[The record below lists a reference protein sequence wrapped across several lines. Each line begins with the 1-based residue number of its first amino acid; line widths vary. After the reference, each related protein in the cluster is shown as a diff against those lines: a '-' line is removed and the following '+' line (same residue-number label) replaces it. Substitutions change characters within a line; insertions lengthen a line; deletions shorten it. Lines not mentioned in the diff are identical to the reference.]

1 MLYLCAVVLKRII
14 MIAEF
19 KIKNF
24 YSLRDEQTLSFI
36 PTNDDT
42 SRDIYTEEVADG
54 VSLLKIGCI
63 YGSNASGKTNI
74 LKALDFFTQFMIN
87 DDLNRGDEI
96 GVVPFLL
103 DDVSQK
109 ERTQF
114 EMTFY
119 LNREKY
125 KLNLVLDNNVIYE
138 ETLQVYS
145 SVQPTM
151 LYKRTYNAEKDATD
165 IVFGGKVGL
174 IKKSR
179 EAIEGNTFNKRTVIA
194 AFGKSNVEKS
204 RLNLVYEFFSQKI
217 APIMHPQSS
226 LMGFTKRRITRD
238 RDGKLKK
245 FILHFLKASDFNI
258 SDIAIHEE
266 EVSITPEMELM
277 IKNTSGMPE
286 KTKEEILKKGT
297 LRSDEM
303 FFVHHT
309 SNGDKEL
316 GEELESRGTKRY
328 MGLATILYDLLV
340 HGVILPIDEIETSI
354 HYELLSYFI
363 KVFLV
368 NSKRG
373 GQLIVSTHDI
383 NLLDEDYI
391 RRDVIWFTDKNDGG
405 ETQLIRL
412 STLGLHKSLSV
423 YNAYRQEK
431 LVNLPFLDS
440 IYMDMDE
447 YYEHETDK

>member
-1 MLYLCAVVLKRII
+1 

-19 KIKNF
+19 KIRNF

-74 LKALDFFTQFMIN
+74 LKALDFFSQFMVN
-87 DDLNRGDEI
+87 DSLNKGDEI

-103 DDVSQK
+103 DDVSYK

-125 KLNLVLDNNVIYE
+125 KLNLVLDNKVIYQ

-145 SVQPTM
+145 SVQPTL
-151 LYKRTYNAEKDATD
+151 LYVRTYNAEKDVTD

-174 IKKSR
+174 VKKSR
-179 EAIEGNTFNKRTVIA
+179 EAISANTINNRTVIA
-194 AFGKSNVEKS
+194 AFGVSNVEKT
-204 RLNLVYEFFSQKI
+204 RLNLVYDFFSSRI
-217 APIMHPQSS
+217 APIMYPQNN
-226 LMGFTKRRITRD
+226 LMSFTKRRLNRNK
-238 RDGKLKK
+238 DGRLKR
-245 FILHFLKASDFNI
+245 FVLHFLKASDFNI
-258 SDIAIHEE
+258 ADISIHDEE
-266 EVSITPEMELM
+266 IVITPEMELI
-277 IKNTSGMPE
+277 IKNTPMPDIA
-286 KTKEEILKKGT
+286 KEEVLKRGT
-297 LRSDEM
+297 FHSDEM

-316 GEELESRGTKRY
+316 DEKLESRGTKRY

-391 RRDVIWFTDKNDGG
+391 RRDVIWFTDKNDCG

-447 YYEHETDK
+447 YYEHETGE

>member
-1 MLYLCAVVLKRII
+1 

-19 KIKNF
+19 KIRNF

-74 LKALDFFTQFMIN
+74 LKALDFFSKFMV
-87 DDLNRGDEI
+87 DDSLNKSDEI

-103 DDVSQK
+103 DDVSGK

-125 KLNLVLDNNVIYE
+125 KLNLVLDNKVIYE

-145 SVQPTM
+145 SVQPTL
-151 LYKRTYNAEKDATD
+151 LYKRTYNAETDATD
-165 IVFGGKVGL
+165 IVFGGKLGL
-174 IKKSR
+174 VKKSR
-179 EAIEGNTFNKRTVIA
+179 EAIEGRTFNKRTVIA
-194 AFGKSNVEKS
+194 AFGKVNVEKS
-204 RLNLVYEFFSQKI
+204 RLNLVYDFFSHRI
-217 APIMHPQSS
+217 APIVYPQSS
-226 LMGFTKRRITRD
+226 LMGFAKSRIKRD
-238 RDGKLKK
+238 RDGRLKK

-258 SDIAIHEE
+258 SDFAIHEE
-266 EVSITPEMELM
+266 EESITPEMELV

-286 KTKEEILKKGT
+286 KAKEEILRKGT
-297 LRSDEM
+297 LHSDEM

-316 GEELESRGTKRY
+316 DEELESRGTKRY
-328 MGLATILYDLLV
+328 MGLATILYELLV
-340 HGVILPIDEIETSI
+340 HGVILPIDEIESSI

-373 GQLIVSTHDI
+373 GQLVVSTHDI

-391 RRDVIWFTDKNDGG
+391 RRDVIWFTDKNDCG

-412 STLGLHKSLSV
+412 STLGLHKTLSV

-431 LVNLPFLDS
+431 LVNLPFLES

-447 YYEHETDK
+447 YYEHETGE

>member
-1 MLYLCAVVLKRII
+1 M
-14 MIAEF
+14 
-19 KIKNF
+19 
-24 YSLRDEQTLSFI
+24 RDEQTLSFI
-36 PTNDDT
+36 PTSDDT

-54 VSLLKIGCI
+54 VSLLKIGFI

-74 LKALDFFTQFMIN
+74 LKALDFFSQFMVN
-87 DDLNRGDEI
+87 DGLNKGDEI

-103 DDVSQK
+103 DDVSDK

-114 EMTFY
+114 EMSFY

-125 KLNLVLDNNVIYE
+125 KLNLVLDNKVIYE

-145 SVQPTM
+145 SVQPTL
-151 LYKRTYNAEKDATD
+151 LYKRMYNAEKDATD

-174 IKKSR
+174 VKKSR

-204 RLNLVYEFFSQKI
+204 RLNLVYDFFSQKI
-217 APIMHPQSS
+217 APIMYPQSS

-238 RDGKLKK
+238 RDGRLKK

-266 EVSITPEMELM
+266 EVSITPEMELV

-286 KTKEEILKKGT
+286 KAKEEILNKGT
-297 LRSDEM
+297 LHSDEM

-316 GEELESRGTKRY
+316 DEELESRGTKRY

-340 HGVILPIDEIETSI
+340 HGVILPIDEVETSI
-354 HYELLSYFI
+354 YYELLSYFI

-391 RRDVIWFTDKNDGG
+391 RRDVIWFTDKNDCG

-412 STLGLHKSLSV
+412 STLGLHKTLSV

-447 YYEHETDK
+447 YYEHETGE

>member
-1 MLYLCAVVLKRII
+1 

-19 KIKNF
+19 KIRNF
-24 YSLRDEQTLSFI
+24 YSLRGEQTLSFI

-74 LKALDFFTQFMIN
+74 LKALDFFSQFMVN
-87 DDLNRGDEI
+87 DGLNKGDEI

-103 DDVSQK
+103 DDVSDK

-114 EMTFY
+114 EMSFY

-125 KLNLVLDNNVIYE
+125 KLNLVLDNKVIYE

-145 SVQPTM
+145 SVQPTL
-151 LYKRTYNAEKDATD
+151 LYKRTYNPEKDATD

-174 IKKSR
+174 VKKSR

-204 RLNLVYEFFSQKI
+204 RLNLVYDFFSQKI
-217 APIMHPQSS
+217 APIMYPQSS
-226 LMGFTKRRITRD
+226 LMSFTKRRITRD
-238 RDGKLKK
+238 RDGRLKR

-266 EVSITPEMELM
+266 EVSITPEMELV
-277 IKNTSGMPE
+277 IKNTSAMPE
-286 KTKEEILKKGT
+286 KAKEEILKKGT

-316 GEELESRGTKRY
+316 DEELESRGTKRY

-340 HGVILPIDEIETSI
+340 HGVILPIDEIESSI

-391 RRDVIWFTDKNDGG
+391 RRDVIWFTDKNDCG

-412 STLGLHKSLSV
+412 STLGLHKTLSV

-447 YYEHETDK
+447 YYEHETGE

>member
-1 MLYLCAVVLKRII
+1 

-19 KIKNF
+19 KIRNF

-36 PTNDDT
+36 PTTDDT
-42 SRDIYTEEVADG
+42 LRDIYTEEVANG

-87 DDLNRGDEI
+87 DDLNKGDEI

-103 DDVSQK
+103 DDVSRQ
-109 ERTQF
+109 ECTQF

-125 KLNLVLDNNVIYE
+125 KLNLVLDNKVVYE

-145 SVQPTM
+145 SVQPTL
-151 LYKRTYNAEKDATD
+151 LYKRTYNAEKDATE

-179 EAIEGNTFNKRTVIA
+179 EAIEGNTINNRTVIA

-204 RLNLVYEFFSQKI
+204 RLNLVYDFFSQRL
-217 APIMHPQSS
+217 APVMYPQSN
-226 LMGFTKRRITRD
+226 LMGFTKHRIARD
-238 RDGKLKK
+238 RDGRLKK

-258 SDIAIHEE
+258 SDFAIHDEE
-266 EVSITPEMELM
+266 LDITPEMELM
-277 IKNTSGMPE
+277 IKNTPGMSA

-297 LRSDEM
+297 LHSDEM

-316 GEELESRGTKRY
+316 DEELESRGTKRY
-328 MGLATILYDLLV
+328 MGLATILYELLV
-340 HGVILPIDEIETSI
+340 DGIILPIDEIETSI
-354 HYELLSYFI
+354 HYELLFYFI

-373 GQLIVSTHDI
+373 GQLIASTHDI

-412 STLGLHKSLSV
+412 STLGLHKTLSV

-440 IYMDMDE
+440 IYIDMDE
-447 YYEHETDK
+447 YYEHETGE

>member
-1 MLYLCAVVLKRII
+1 

-24 YSLRDEQTLSFI
+24 LSLRDEQTLSFI

-42 SRDIYTEEVADG
+42 ARDIYTEEVADG
-54 VSLLKIGCI
+54 VSLLKVGFI

-74 LKALDFFTQFMIN
+74 LKALDFFPRFMVN
-87 DDLNRGDEI
+87 DSLNKGDET
-96 GVVPFLL
+96 GAVPFLL
-103 DDVSQK
+103 DDVSDK

-119 LNREKY
+119 LYREKY
-125 KLNLVLDNNVIYE
+125 KLNLVLDNKVIYE

-145 SVQPTM
+145 SVQPTL

-165 IVFGGKVGL
+165 IVFGGKLGL
-174 IKKSR
+174 VKKSR

-194 AFGKSNVEKS
+194 AFGMSNVEKS
-204 RLNLVYEFFSQKI
+204 RLNLVYDFFSQRM
-217 APIMHPQSS
+217 APIMYPQSS
-226 LMGFTKRRITRD
+226 LMNFTKRRISRD
-238 RDGKLKK
+238 KDGRLKK

-258 SDIAIHEE
+258 SDISIHEE
-266 EVSITPEMELM
+266 EMNITPEVELM
-277 IKNTSGMPE
+277 IKNTPGMPE
-286 KTKEEILKKGT
+286 RAKEEILKKGT
-297 LRSDEM
+297 LHSDEM
-303 FFVHHT
+303 YFVHHT

-316 GEELESRGTKRY
+316 DEELESRGTKRY
-328 MGLATILYDLLV
+328 MGLATILYDLLI

-383 NLLDEDYI
+383 NLLDEDYV

-412 STLGLHKSLSV
+412 SSLGLHKTLSV

-447 YYEHETDK
+447 YYEAGE

>member
-1 MLYLCAVVLKRII
+1 

-19 KIKNF
+19 KIRNF

-54 VSLLKIGCI
+54 VSLLKIGFI

-74 LKALDFFTQFMIN
+74 LKALDFFSQFMVN
-87 DDLNRGDEI
+87 DGLNKGDEI

-103 DDVSQK
+103 DDVSGK

-114 EMTFY
+114 EMSFY

-125 KLNLVLDNNVIYE
+125 KLNLVLDNKVIYE

-145 SVQPTM
+145 SAQPTL
-151 LYKRTYNAEKDATD
+151 LYKRTYNSEKDATD

-174 IKKSR
+174 VKKSR

-204 RLNLVYEFFSQKI
+204 RLNLVYDFFSQKI
-217 APIMHPQSS
+217 APIMYPQSS

-238 RDGKLKK
+238 RDGRLKK

-266 EVSITPEMELM
+266 EVSIAPEMELV

-286 KTKEEILKKGT
+286 KAKEEFLNKGT
-297 LRSDEM
+297 LHSDEM

-316 GEELESRGTKRY
+316 DEELESRGTKRY

-340 HGVILPIDEIETSI
+340 HGVILPIDEVETSI

-391 RRDVIWFTDKNDGG
+391 RRDVIWFTDKNDCG

-412 STLGLHKSLSV
+412 STLGLHKTLSV

-447 YYEHETDK
+447 YYEHETGE

>member
-1 MLYLCAVVLKRII
+1 M
-14 MIAEF
+14 
-19 KIKNF
+19 
-24 YSLRDEQTLSFI
+24 RDEQTLSFI
-36 PTNDDT
+36 PTSDDT

-54 VSLLKIGCI
+54 VSLLKIGFI

-74 LKALDFFTQFMIN
+74 LKALDFFSQFMVN
-87 DDLNRGDEI
+87 DGLNKGDEI

-103 DDVSQK
+103 DDVSGK

-114 EMTFY
+114 EMSFY

-125 KLNLVLDNNVIYE
+125 KLNLVLDNKVIYE

-145 SVQPTM
+145 SVQPTL

-174 IKKSR
+174 VKKSR

-204 RLNLVYEFFSQKI
+204 RLNLVYDFFSQKI
-217 APIMHPQSS
+217 APIMYPQSS

-238 RDGKLKK
+238 RDGRLKK
-245 FILHFLKASDFNI
+245 FILYFLKASDFNI

-266 EVSITPEMELM
+266 EVSIIPEMELV

-286 KTKEEILKKGT
+286 KAKEEILNKGT
-297 LRSDEM
+297 LHSDEM

-316 GEELESRGTKRY
+316 DEELESRGTKRY

-340 HGVILPIDEIETSI
+340 HGVILPIDEVETSI

-368 NSKRG
+368 NSKRS
-373 GQLIVSTHDI
+373 GQLIISTHDI

-391 RRDVIWFTDKNDGG
+391 RRDVIWFTDKNDCG

-412 STLGLHKSLSV
+412 STLGLHKTLSV

-447 YYEHETDK
+447 YYEHETGE

>member
-1 MLYLCAVVLKRII
+1 

-19 KIKNF
+19 KIRNF

-87 DDLNRGDEI
+87 DDLNKGDEI
-96 GVVPFLL
+96 GIVPFLL

-119 LNREKY
+119 LNHEKY

-138 ETLQVYS
+138 ETLLVYS

-151 LYKRTYNAEKDATD
+151 LYKRTYNAEKDASD

-204 RLNLVYEFFSQKI
+204 RLNLVYDFFSQRI
-217 APIMHPQSS
+217 APIMYPQSS
-226 LMGFTKRRITRD
+226 LMGFTKRRITKD

-266 EVSITPEMELM
+266 EVNITPEMELM

-286 KTKEEILKKGT
+286 KAKEEILKKGT

-309 SNGDKEL
+309 NNGDKEL

-363 KVFLV
+363 KVFPV

-412 STLGLHKSLSV
+412 STLGLHKTLSV

-431 LVNLPFLDS
+431 LVDLPFLDS

-447 YYEHETDK
+447 YYEHEAEK

>member
-1 MLYLCAVVLKRII
+1 M
-14 MIAEF
+14 
-19 KIKNF
+19 
-24 YSLRDEQTLSFI
+24 RDEQTLSFI

-54 VSLLKIGCI
+54 VLLLKIGCI

-87 DDLNRGDEI
+87 DDLNKGDEI

-103 DDVSQK
+103 DDVSRQ

-125 KLNLVLDNNVIYE
+125 KLNLVLDNKVIYE

-145 SVQPTM
+145 SVQPTL

-174 IKKSR
+174 VKKSR
-179 EAIEGNTFNKRTVIA
+179 EAIDGNTFNKRTVIA

-204 RLNLVYEFFSQKI
+204 RLNLVYDFFSQRI
-217 APIMHPQSS
+217 APIMYPQSS
-226 LMGFTKRRITRD
+226 LMGFTKRRITKD

-277 IKNTSGMPE
+277 IKNTSSMPA
-286 KTKEEILKKGT
+286 KAKEEILKKGT

-316 GEELESRGTKRY
+316 GEDLESRGTKRY

-340 HGVILPIDEIETSI
+340 HGVILPIDEIETSRC
-354 HYELLSYFI
+354 YSSY
-363 KVFLV
+363 
-368 NSKRG
+368 
-373 GQLIVSTHDI
+373 
-383 NLLDEDYI
+383 
-391 RRDVIWFTDKNDGG
+391 RRD
-405 ETQLIRL
+405 R
-412 STLGLHKSLSV
+412 
-423 YNAYRQEK
+423 
-431 LVNLPFLDS
+431 
-440 IYMDMDE
+440 DE
-447 YYEHETDK
+447 YSL

>member
-1 MLYLCAVVLKRII
+1 M
-14 MIAEF
+14 
-19 KIKNF
+19 
-24 YSLRDEQTLSFI
+24 RDEQTLSFI
-36 PTNDDT
+36 PTNDDS
-42 SRDIYTEEVADG
+42 SRDIYTEEVAEG
-54 VSLLKIGCI
+54 VSLLKIACI

-74 LKALDFFTQFMIN
+74 LKALDFFSRFMV
-87 DDLNRGDEI
+87 DDSLNKGDEI

-103 DDVSQK
+103 DNVSK
-109 ERTQF
+109 NERTQF

-125 KLNLVLDNNVIYE
+125 KLNLVLDNKVIYE

-145 SVQPTM
+145 SVQPTL
-151 LYKRTYNAEKDATD
+151 LYKRTYNAEKNATD

-174 IKKSR
+174 VKKSR
-179 EAIEGNTFNKRTVIA
+179 EAIDGNTINNRTVIA

-204 RLNLVYEFFSQKI
+204 KLNLVYEFFSQRI
-217 APIMHPQSS
+217 APIMYPNNS
-226 LMGFTKRRITRD
+226 LMGFTKRRITKD
-238 RDGKLKK
+238 KDGRLKK

-258 SDIAIHEE
+258 SDFAIHEE

-277 IKNTSGMPE
+277 IKNTPGMSE
-286 KTKEEILKKGT
+286 KAKEEILNKGT
-297 LRSDEM
+297 LQSDEM
-303 FFVHHT
+303 FFAHHT

-316 GEELESRGTKRY
+316 DEELESRGTKRY

-340 HGVILPIDEIETSI
+340 RGAVLPVDEIETSI

-391 RRDVIWFTDKNDGG
+391 RRDVIWFTDKNDCG

-412 STLGLHKSLSV
+412 STLGLHKTLSV
-423 YNAYRQEK
+423 YNAYKQEK

-440 IYMDMDE
+440 IYIDMDE
-447 YYEHETDK
+447 YYEHETRE

>member
-1 MLYLCAVVLKRII
+1 

-19 KIKNF
+19 KIRNF
-24 YSLRDEQTLSFI
+24 YSLRNEQALSFI
-36 PTNDDT
+36 PSNDDT

-54 VSLLKIGCI
+54 VSLLKIACI

-74 LKALDFFTQFMIN
+74 LKALDFFSQFMVN
-87 DDLNRGDEI
+87 DSLHKGDEI

-103 DDVSQK
+103 DDVSNK
-109 ERTQF
+109 ERSRF

-125 KLNLVLDNNVIYE
+125 KLIIVLDNKVIYE
-138 ETLQVYS
+138 EVLQVYS
-145 SVQPTM
+145 SVQPTL
-151 LYKRTYNAEKDATD
+151 LYKRTYNPAKDATD

-174 IKKSR
+174 LKKSR
-179 EAIEGNTFNKRTVIA
+179 EAIEGNTINNRTVIA

-204 RLNLVYEFFSQKI
+204 RLNLVYEFFSQGI
-217 APIMHPQSS
+217 APIIYPQSS
-226 LMGFTKRRITRD
+226 LMSFTKRRIKRD
-238 RDGKLKK
+238 RDGRLKK

-266 EVSITPEMELM
+266 EVGFTPEMELI
-277 IKNTSGMPE
+277 IKNTPGMPE
-286 KTKEEILKKGT
+286 KAKEEILKKGT
-297 LRSDEM
+297 LHSDEM

-316 GEELESRGTKRY
+316 SEELESRGTKRY

-340 HGVILPIDEIETSI
+340 HGAILPIDEIETSI

-363 KVFLV
+363 KVFLA

-373 GQLIVSTHDI
+373 GQLIVTTHDI

-391 RRDVIWFTDKNDGG
+391 RRDVIWFTDKNDDG
-405 ETQLIRL
+405 ESQLIRL
-412 STLGLHKSLSV
+412 STLGLHKTQSI

-431 LVNLPFLDS
+431 LVDLPFLDS

-447 YYEHETDK
+447 YYEHETWE

>member
-1 MLYLCAVVLKRII
+1 M
-14 MIAEF
+14 
-19 KIKNF
+19 
-24 YSLRDEQTLSFI
+24 RDEQTLSFI

-54 VSLLKIGCI
+54 VSLLKIGFI

-74 LKALDFFTQFMIN
+74 LKALDFFSQFMVN
-87 DDLNRGDEI
+87 DGLNKGDEI

-103 DDVSQK
+103 DDVSDK

-114 EMTFY
+114 EMSFY

-125 KLNLVLDNNVIYE
+125 KLNLVLDNKVIYE

-145 SVQPTM
+145 SVQPTL
-151 LYKRTYNAEKDATD
+151 LYKRTYNPEKDATD

-174 IKKSR
+174 VKKSR

-194 AFGKSNVEKS
+194 AFGMSNVEKS
-204 RLNLVYEFFSQKI
+204 RLNLVYDFFSQKI
-217 APIMHPQSS
+217 APIMYPQSS

-238 RDGKLKK
+238 RDGRLKR

-266 EVSITPEMELM
+266 EVSITPEMELV
-277 IKNTSGMPE
+277 IKNTSAMPE
-286 KTKEEILKKGT
+286 KAKEEILKKGT
-297 LRSDEM
+297 LHSDEM

-316 GEELESRGTKRY
+316 DEELESRGTKRY

-340 HGVILPIDEIETSI
+340 HGVILPIDEIESSI

-368 NSKRG
+368 NSKRS
-373 GQLIVSTHDI
+373 GQLIISTHDI

-391 RRDVIWFTDKNDGG
+391 RRDVIWFTEKNDCG

-412 STLGLHKSLSV
+412 SSLGLHKTLSV

-447 YYEHETDK
+447 YYEHEKGE

>member
-1 MLYLCAVVLKRII
+1 M
-14 MIAEF
+14 
-19 KIKNF
+19 
-24 YSLRDEQTLSFI
+24 RDEQTLSFI

-54 VSLLKIGCI
+54 VSLLKIGFI

-74 LKALDFFTQFMIN
+74 LKALDFFSQFMVN
-87 DDLNRGDEI
+87 DGLNKGDEI
-96 GVVPFLL
+96 GLVPFLL
-103 DDVSQK
+103 DDVSDK

-114 EMTFY
+114 EMSFY

-125 KLNLVLDNNVIYE
+125 KLNLVLDNKVIYE

-145 SVQPTM
+145 SVQPTL
-151 LYKRTYNAEKDATD
+151 LYKRTYNPEKDATD

-174 IKKSR
+174 VKKSR

-204 RLNLVYEFFSQKI
+204 RLNLVYDFFSQKI
-217 APIMHPQSS
+217 APIMYPQSS

-238 RDGKLKK
+238 RDGRLKR

-266 EVSITPEMELM
+266 EVSITPEMELV
-277 IKNTSGMPE
+277 IKNTSAMPE
-286 KTKEEILKKGT
+286 KAKEEILKKGT
-297 LRSDEM
+297 LHSDEM

-316 GEELESRGTKRY
+316 DEELESRGTKRY

-340 HGVILPIDEIETSI
+340 HGVILPIDEIESSI

-368 NSKRG
+368 NSKRS
-373 GQLIVSTHDI
+373 GQLIISTHDI

-391 RRDVIWFTDKNDGG
+391 RRDVIWFTDKNDYG

-412 STLGLHKSLSV
+412 SSLGLHKTLSV

-447 YYEHETDK
+447 YYEHETGE

>member
-1 MLYLCAVVLKRII
+1 MQ
-14 MIAEF
+14 
-19 KIKNF
+19 
-24 YSLRDEQTLSFI
+24 DEQTLSFI

-42 SRDIYTEEVADG
+42 SREIYTEDVADG

-74 LKALDFFTQFMIN
+74 LKALDFFSRFMV
-87 DDLNRGDEI
+87 DDSLNKGDEI

-103 DDVSQK
+103 DDVSKK

-114 EMTFY
+114 EMIFY

-125 KLNLVLDNNVIYE
+125 KLKLVLDNKVIDE
-138 ETLQVYS
+138 ETLLVYS
-145 SVQPTM
+145 SVQPTL

-179 EAIEGNTFNKRTVIA
+179 EAIEGNTINNRTVIA

-204 RLNLVYEFFSQKI
+204 RLNLVYDFFSQRI
-217 APIMHPQSS
+217 APIMYPQSS
-226 LMGFTKRRITRD
+226 LMSYTKRRITKNK
-238 RDGKLKK
+238 DGRLKK

-266 EVSITPEMELM
+266 VVSISPEMEVT
-277 IKNTSGMPE
+277 IKNTPGMSE
-286 KTKEEILKKGT
+286 KAKEEILKIGT

-316 GEELESRGTKRY
+316 YEELESRGTKRY

-340 HGVILPIDEIETSI
+340 HGAILPIDEIETSI
-354 HYELLSYFI
+354 HYELLSYFV

-412 STLGLHKSLSV
+412 STLGLHKTLSV

-431 LVNLPFLDS
+431 LVDLPFLDS
-440 IYMDMDE
+440 IYMDMNE
-447 YYEHETDK
+447 YYETGE

>member
-1 MLYLCAVVLKRII
+1 

-19 KIKNF
+19 KIRNF

-54 VSLLKIGCI
+54 VSLLKICCI

-74 LKALDFFTQFMIN
+74 LKALDFFSQFMV
-87 DDLNRGDEI
+87 DDSLNKGDEI

-103 DDVSQK
+103 NDVSGK
-109 ERTQF
+109 ERTHF
-114 EMTFY
+114 EMSFY
-119 LNREKY
+119 LNRERY
-125 KLNLVLDNNVIYE
+125 KLNLVLDNKVIYE

-145 SVQPTM
+145 SVQPTL
-151 LYKRTYNAEKDATD
+151 LYKRTYNAEKDVTD

-174 IKKSR
+174 VKKSR
-179 EAIEGNTFNKRTVIA
+179 EAIEGNTINNRTVIA

-204 RLNLVYEFFSQKI
+204 RLNLVYEFFSRRI
-217 APIMHPQSS
+217 AHIMYPQNS
-226 LMGFTKRRITRD
+226 LMGFTKRRMKRD
-238 RDGKLKK
+238 RDGRLKK

-258 SDIAIHEE
+258 TDIAIHKE
-266 EVSITPEMELM
+266 EVGISPEMELL
-277 IKNTSGMPE
+277 IKNTSVMPE
-286 KTKEEILKKGT
+286 KEKEEILKKGS
-297 LRSDEM
+297 LPSDEM
-303 FFVHHT
+303 FFIHHT

-316 GEELESRGTKRY
+316 YEELESRGTKRY

-340 HGVILPIDEIETSI
+340 HGVVLPIDEIETSI

-373 GQLIVSTHDI
+373 GQLIISTHDI

-391 RRDVIWFTDKNDGG
+391 RRDVIWFTDKNECG

-412 STLGLHKSLSV
+412 STLGLHKTLSV

-447 YYEHETDK
+447 YYEHQTRE

>member
-1 MLYLCAVVLKRII
+1 

-19 KIKNF
+19 KIRNF

-87 DDLNRGDEI
+87 DDLNKGDEI

-103 DDVSQK
+103 DDVSRQ

-125 KLNLVLDNNVIYE
+125 KLNLVLDNKVIYE

-145 SVQPTM
+145 SVQPTL

-174 IKKSR
+174 VKKSR

-204 RLNLVYEFFSQKI
+204 RLNLVYDFFSQRI
-217 APIMHPQSS
+217 APIMYPQSS
-226 LMGFTKRRITRD
+226 LMGFTKRRITKD

-266 EVSITPEMELM
+266 EVNITPEMELL
-277 IKNTSGMPE
+277 IKNTSGMPV
-286 KTKEEILKKGT
+286 KAKEEILKKGT
-297 LRSDEM
+297 LHSDEM

-373 GQLIVSTHDI
+373 GQLIVSTHDV

-391 RRDVIWFTDKNDGG
+391 RRDVIWFTDKNDCG

-412 STLGLHKSLSV
+412 STLGLHKTLSV
-423 YNAYRQEK
+423 YNAYKQEK
-431 LVNLPFLDS
+431 LVDLPFLDS

-447 YYEHETDK
+447 YYEHETGE

>member
-1 MLYLCAVVLKRII
+1 M
-14 MIAEF
+14 
-19 KIKNF
+19 
-24 YSLRDEQTLSFI
+24 RDEQTLSFI

-87 DDLNRGDEI
+87 DDLNKGDEI

-103 DDVSQK
+103 DEVSRQ

-125 KLNLVLDNNVIYE
+125 RLNLVLDDKVIYE

-145 SVQPTM
+145 SVQPTL

-165 IVFGGKVGL
+165 VVFGGKVGL
-174 IKKSR
+174 VKKSR

-204 RLNLVYEFFSQKI
+204 RLNLVYDFFTQRI
-217 APIMHPQSS
+217 APIMYPQSS
-226 LMGFTKRRITRD
+226 LMGFTKRRITKD

-286 KTKEEILKKGT
+286 KAKEEILKKGT

-391 RRDVIWFTDKNDGG
+391 RRDVIWFTDKNDCG

-412 STLGLHKSLSV
+412 STLGLHKTLSV
-423 YNAYRQEK
+423 YNAYKQEK
-431 LVNLPFLDS
+431 LVDLPFLDS

-447 YYEHETDK
+447 YYEHETGE

>member
-1 MLYLCAVVLKRII
+1 

-19 KIKNF
+19 KIRNF
-24 YSLRDEQTLSFI
+24 YSLRNEQALSFI
-36 PTNDDT
+36 PSNDDT

-54 VSLLKIGCI
+54 VSLLKIACI

-74 LKALDFFTQFMIN
+74 LKALDFFSQFMVN
-87 DDLNRGDEI
+87 DSLHKGDEI

-103 DDVSQK
+103 DDVSNK
-109 ERTQF
+109 ERSRF

-125 KLNLVLDNNVIYE
+125 KFIIVLDNKVIYE
-138 ETLQVYS
+138 EVLQVYS
-145 SVQPTM
+145 SVQPTL
-151 LYKRTYNAEKDATD
+151 LYKRTYNPAKDATD

-174 IKKSR
+174 LKKSR
-179 EAIEGNTFNKRTVIA
+179 EAIEGNTINNRTVIA

-204 RLNLVYEFFSQKI
+204 RLNLVYEFFSQGI
-217 APIMHPQSS
+217 APIIYPQSS
-226 LMGFTKRRITRD
+226 LMSFTKRRIKRD
-238 RDGKLKK
+238 RDGRLKK

-266 EVSITPEMELM
+266 EVGLTPEMELI
-277 IKNTSGMPE
+277 IKNTPGMPE
-286 KTKEEILKKGT
+286 KAKEEILKKGM
-297 LRSDEM
+297 LHSDEM

-316 GEELESRGTKRY
+316 SEELESRGTKRY

-340 HGVILPIDEIETSI
+340 HGAILPIDEIETSI

-363 KVFLV
+363 KVFLA

-373 GQLIVSTHDI
+373 GQLIVTTHDI

-391 RRDVIWFTDKNDGG
+391 RRDVIWFTDKNDDG
-405 ETQLIRL
+405 ESQLIRL
-412 STLGLHKSLSV
+412 STLGLHKTQSI

-431 LVNLPFLDS
+431 LVDLPFLDS

-447 YYEHETDK
+447 YYEHETWE

>member
-1 MLYLCAVVLKRII
+1 

-19 KIKNF
+19 KIRNF

-42 SRDIYTEEVADG
+42 SRDIYTEEVANG

-74 LKALDFFTQFMIN
+74 LKALDFFSQFMVN
-87 DDLNRGDEI
+87 DGLNKGDEI

-103 DDVSQK
+103 DDVSDK

-114 EMTFY
+114 EMSFY

-125 KLNLVLDNNVIYE
+125 KLNLVLDNKVIYE

-145 SVQPTM
+145 SVQPTL
-151 LYKRTYNAEKDATD
+151 LYKRIYNPEKDATD

-174 IKKSR
+174 VKKSR

-194 AFGKSNVEKS
+194 AFGMSNVEKS
-204 RLNLVYEFFSQKI
+204 RLNLVYDFFSQKI
-217 APIMHPQSS
+217 APIMYPQSS

-238 RDGKLKK
+238 RDGRLKR

-266 EVSITPEMELM
+266 EVSITPEMELV
-277 IKNTSGMPE
+277 IKNTSAMPE
-286 KTKEEILKKGT
+286 KSKEEILKKGT
-297 LRSDEM
+297 LHSDEM

-316 GEELESRGTKRY
+316 DEELESRGTKRY
-328 MGLATILYDLLV
+328 MGLATILYNLLV
-340 HGVILPIDEIETSI
+340 HGVILPIDEIESSI

-368 NSKRG
+368 NSKRS
-373 GQLIVSTHDI
+373 GQLIISTHDI

-391 RRDVIWFTDKNDGG
+391 RRDVIWFTDKNDCG

-412 STLGLHKSLSV
+412 SSLGLHKTLSV

-440 IYMDMDE
+440 IYLDMDE
-447 YYEHETDK
+447 YYEHETGE

>member
-1 MLYLCAVVLKRII
+1 

-19 KIKNF
+19 KIRNF

-74 LKALDFFTQFMIN
+74 LKALDFFSRFMVN
-87 DDLNRGDEI
+87 DGLNKGDEL

-103 DDVSQK
+103 DDVSDK

-114 EMTFY
+114 EMSFY

-125 KLNLVLDNNVIYE
+125 KLNLVLDNKVIYE

-145 SVQPTM
+145 SVQPTL
-151 LYKRTYNAEKDATD
+151 LYKRTYNPEKDATD

-174 IKKSR
+174 VKKSR

-194 AFGKSNVEKS
+194 AFGMSNVEKS
-204 RLNLVYEFFSQKI
+204 RLNLVYDFFSQKI
-217 APIMHPQSS
+217 APIMYPQSS

-238 RDGKLKK
+238 RDGRLKR

-266 EVSITPEMELM
+266 EVSITPEMELV
-277 IKNTSGMPE
+277 IKNTSAMPE
-286 KTKEEILKKGT
+286 KSKEEILKKGT
-297 LRSDEM
+297 LHSDEM

-316 GEELESRGTKRY
+316 DEELESRGTKRY
-328 MGLATILYDLLV
+328 MGLATILFDLLV
-340 HGVILPIDEIETSI
+340 HGVILPIDEIESSI

-368 NSKRG
+368 NSKRS

-391 RRDVIWFTDKNDGG
+391 RRDVIWFTDKNDCG

-412 STLGLHKSLSV
+412 STLGLHKTLSV

-447 YYEHETDK
+447 YYEHETGE

>member
-1 MLYLCAVVLKRII
+1 M
-14 MIAEF
+14 
-19 KIKNF
+19 
-24 YSLRDEQTLSFI
+24 RDDQTLSFI

-87 DDLNRGDEI
+87 DDLNKGDEI

-103 DDVSQK
+103 DDVSRQ

-125 KLNLVLDNNVIYE
+125 RLNLVLDNKVIYE

-145 SVQPTM
+145 SVQPTL

-174 IKKSR
+174 VKKSR

-204 RLNLVYEFFSQKI
+204 RLNLVYDFFSQRI
-217 APIMHPQSS
+217 APIMYPQSS
-226 LMGFTKRRITRD
+226 LMGFTKRRITKD

-286 KTKEEILKKGT
+286 KAKEEILKKGT

-391 RRDVIWFTDKNDGG
+391 RRDVIWFTDKNDCG

-412 STLGLHKSLSV
+412 STLGLHKTLSV
-423 YNAYRQEK
+423 YNAYKQEK
-431 LVNLPFLDS
+431 LVDLPFLDS

-447 YYEHETDK
+447 YYEHETGE

>member
-1 MLYLCAVVLKRII
+1 M
-14 MIAEF
+14 
-19 KIKNF
+19 
-24 YSLRDEQTLSFI
+24 RDEQTLSFI

-54 VSLLKIGCI
+54 VSLLKIGFI

-74 LKALDFFTQFMIN
+74 LKALDFFSQFMVN
-87 DDLNRGDEI
+87 DGLNKGDEI

-103 DDVSQK
+103 DDVSDK

-114 EMTFY
+114 EMSFY

-125 KLNLVLDNNVIYE
+125 KLNLVLDDKVIYE

-145 SVQPTM
+145 SVQPT
-151 LYKRTYNAEKDATD
+151 LSYKRTYNPEKDATD

-174 IKKSR
+174 VKKSR

-204 RLNLVYEFFSQKI
+204 RLNLVYDFFSQKI
-217 APIMHPQSS
+217 APIMYPQSS
-226 LMGFTKRRITRD
+226 LMGFTKRRMTRD
-238 RDGKLKK
+238 RDGRLKR

-266 EVSITPEMELM
+266 EVSITPEMELV

-286 KTKEEILKKGT
+286 KAKEEILKKGT
-297 LRSDEM
+297 LHSDEM

-309 SNGDKEL
+309 NNGDKEL
-316 GEELESRGTKRY
+316 DEELESRGTKRY

-340 HGVILPIDEIETSI
+340 HGVILPIDEIESSI

-373 GQLIVSTHDI
+373 GQLIISTHDI

-391 RRDVIWFTDKNDGG
+391 RRDVIWFTDKNDCG

-412 STLGLHKSLSV
+412 SSLGLHKTLSV

-447 YYEHETDK
+447 YYEHETGE

>member
-1 MLYLCAVVLKRII
+1 

-19 KIKNF
+19 TIRNF
-24 YSLRDEQTLSFI
+24 YSLRDGQTLSFI

-42 SRDIYTEEVADG
+42 LRDIYTEEVADG

-74 LKALDFFTQFMIN
+74 LKALDFFSRFMV
-87 DDLNRGDEI
+87 DDSLNKGDEI
-96 GVVPFLL
+96 GIVPFLL
-103 DDVSQK
+103 DDVSRQ

-125 KLNLVLDNNVIYE
+125 KLNLVLDNKVIYE

-145 SVQPTM
+145 SVQPTL

-174 IKKSR
+174 VKKSR
-179 EAIEGNTFNKRTVIA
+179 EAIEGNAINNSTVIA

-204 RLNLVYEFFSQKI
+204 RLNLVYEFFSQRI
-217 APIMHPQSS
+217 APIMYPQSS
-226 LMGFTKRRITRD
+226 LMGFTKRRITKD
-238 RDGKLKK
+238 KDGRLKR

-266 EVSITPEMELM
+266 EVNITPEMELM
-277 IKNTSGMPE
+277 IKNTSGMPA
-286 KTKEEILKKGT
+286 KAKEEILKKGT
-297 LRSDEM
+297 LHSDEM

-316 GEELESRGTKRY
+316 DEDLESRGTKRY

-340 HGVILPIDEIETSI
+340 RGVILPVDEIETSI

-391 RRDVIWFTDKNDGG
+391 RRDVIWFTDKNDCG

-412 STLGLHKSLSV
+412 STLGLHKTLSV
-423 YNAYRQEK
+423 YNAYKQEK
-431 LVNLPFLDS
+431 LVDLPFLDS

-447 YYEHETDK
+447 YYEHETGE

>member
-1 MLYLCAVVLKRII
+1 

-19 KIKNF
+19 KIRNF

-87 DDLNRGDEI
+87 DDLNKGDEI

-103 DDVSQK
+103 DDVSRQ

-119 LNREKY
+119 LRREKY
-125 KLNLVLDNNVIYE
+125 RLNLVLDNKVIYE

-145 SVQPTM
+145 SVQPTL

-174 IKKSR
+174 VKKSR

-204 RLNLVYEFFSQKI
+204 RLNLVYDFFSQRI
-217 APIMHPQSS
+217 APIMYPQSS
-226 LMGFTKRRITRD
+226 LMGFTKRRITKD

-286 KTKEEILKKGT
+286 KAKEEILKKGT

-316 GEELESRGTKRY
+316 GEELESRGTRRY

-391 RRDVIWFTDKNDGG
+391 RRDVIWFTDKNDCG

-412 STLGLHKSLSV
+412 STLGLHKTLSV
-423 YNAYRQEK
+423 YNAYKQEK
-431 LVNLPFLDS
+431 LVDLPFLDS

-447 YYEHETDK
+447 YYEHETGE

>member
-1 MLYLCAVVLKRII
+1 

-19 KIKNF
+19 KIRNF

-74 LKALDFFTQFMIN
+74 LKALDFFSRFMV
-87 DDLNRGDEI
+87 DDSLNKGDEI
-96 GVVPFLL
+96 GIVPFLL
-103 DDVSQK
+103 DDVSRQ

-125 KLNLVLDNNVIYE
+125 KLNLVLDNKVIYE

-145 SVQPTM
+145 SVQPTL
-151 LYKRTYNAEKDATD
+151 LYKRTFNAEKDATD

-174 IKKSR
+174 VKKSR
-179 EAIEGNTFNKRTVIA
+179 EAIEGNAINNRTVIA

-204 RLNLVYEFFSQKI
+204 RLNLVYEFFSQRI
-217 APIMHPQSS
+217 APIMYPQSS
-226 LMGFTKRRITRD
+226 LMGFTKRRITKD
-238 RDGKLKK
+238 KDGRLKK

-258 SDIAIHEE
+258 SDFAIHEE
-266 EVSITPEMELM
+266 EVNITPEMELM
-277 IKNTSGMPE
+277 IKNTSGMPA
-286 KTKEEILKKGT
+286 KAKEEILKKGT
-297 LRSDEM
+297 LHSDEM

-316 GEELESRGTKRY
+316 DEELESRGTKRY

-340 HGVILPIDEIETSI
+340 RGVILPVDEIETSI

-363 KVFLV
+363 KVSLV

-373 GQLIVSTHDI
+373 GQLIASTHDI

-391 RRDVIWFTDKNDGG
+391 RRDVIWFTDKNDCG

-412 STLGLHKSLSV
+412 STLGLHKTLSV
-423 YNAYRQEK
+423 YNAYKQEK
-431 LVNLPFLDS
+431 LVDLPFLDS
-440 IYMDMDE
+440 IYMDMNE
-447 YYEHETDK
+447 YYETEE

>member
-1 MLYLCAVVLKRII
+1 

-19 KIKNF
+19 KIRNF

-42 SRDIYTEEVADG
+42 SHDIYTEEVADG
-54 VSLLKIGCI
+54 VSLLKIGFI

-74 LKALDFFTQFMIN
+74 LKALDFFSQFMVN
-87 DDLNRGDEI
+87 DGLNKGDEI

-103 DDVSQK
+103 DDVSDK

-114 EMTFY
+114 EMSFY

-125 KLNLVLDNNVIYE
+125 KLNLVLDNKVIYE

-145 SVQPTM
+145 SVQPTL
-151 LYKRTYNAEKDATD
+151 LYKRTYNPEKDATD

-174 IKKSR
+174 VKKSR

-204 RLNLVYEFFSQKI
+204 RLNLVYDFFSQKI
-217 APIMHPQSS
+217 APIMYPQSS

-238 RDGKLKK
+238 RDGRLKR

-266 EVSITPEMELM
+266 EVSITPEMELV
-277 IKNTSGMPE
+277 IKNTSAMPE
-286 KTKEEILKKGT
+286 KAKEEILKKGT
-297 LRSDEM
+297 LHSDEM

-316 GEELESRGTKRY
+316 DEELESRGTKRY

-340 HGVILPIDEIETSI
+340 HGVILPIDEIESSI

-368 NSKRG
+368 NSKRS
-373 GQLIVSTHDI
+373 GQLIISTHDI

-391 RRDVIWFTDKNDGG
+391 RRDVIWFTDKNDCG

-412 STLGLHKSLSV
+412 STLGLHKTLSV

-447 YYEHETDK
+447 YYEHEKGE

>member
-1 MLYLCAVVLKRII
+1 

-19 KIKNF
+19 KIRNF

-54 VSLLKIGCI
+54 VSLLKIGFI

-74 LKALDFFTQFMIN
+74 LKALDFFSQFMVN
-87 DDLNRGDEI
+87 DGLNKGDEI

-103 DDVSQK
+103 DDVSGK

-114 EMTFY
+114 EMSFY

-125 KLNLVLDNNVIYE
+125 KLNLVLDNKVIYE

-145 SVQPTM
+145 SVQPTL
-151 LYKRTYNAEKDATD
+151 LYKRTYNPEKDATD

-174 IKKSR
+174 VKKSR

-204 RLNLVYEFFSQKI
+204 RLNLVYDFFSQKI
-217 APIMHPQSS
+217 APIMYPQSS
-226 LMGFTKRRITRD
+226 LMGFTKRRMTRD
-238 RDGKLKK
+238 RDGRLKR

-266 EVSITPEMELM
+266 EVSITPEMELV
-277 IKNTSGMPE
+277 IKNTSAMPE
-286 KTKEEILKKGT
+286 KAKEEILKKGT
-297 LRSDEM
+297 LHSDEM

-309 SNGDKEL
+309 SKGDKEL
-316 GEELESRGTKRY
+316 DEELESRGTKRY

-340 HGVILPIDEIETSI
+340 HGVILPIDEIESSI

-368 NSKRG
+368 NSKRS
-373 GQLIVSTHDI
+373 GQLIISTHDI

-391 RRDVIWFTDKNDGG
+391 RRDVIWFTDKNDCG

-412 STLGLHKSLSV
+412 STLGLHKTLSV

-447 YYEHETDK
+447 YYEHETGE

>member
-1 MLYLCAVVLKRII
+1 

-19 KIKNF
+19 KIRNF

-87 DDLNRGDEI
+87 DDLNKGDEI

-103 DDVSQK
+103 DDVSRQ

-125 KLNLVLDNNVIYE
+125 RLNLVLDDKVIYE

-145 SVQPTM
+145 SVQPTL

-174 IKKSR
+174 VKKSR

-204 RLNLVYEFFSQKI
+204 RLNLVYDFFSQRI
-217 APIMHPQSS
+217 APIMYPQSS
-226 LMGFTKRRITRD
+226 LMDFTKRRITKD

-286 KTKEEILKKGT
+286 KAKEEILKKGT

-373 GQLIVSTHDI
+373 GQLIVSTHDV

-391 RRDVIWFTDKNDGG
+391 RRDVIWFTDKNDCG

-412 STLGLHKSLSV
+412 STLGLHKTLSV
-423 YNAYRQEK
+423 YNAYKQEK
-431 LVNLPFLDS
+431 LVDLPFLDS

-447 YYEHETDK
+447 YYEHETGE

>member
-1 MLYLCAVVLKRII
+1 

-19 KIKNF
+19 KIRNF
-24 YSLRDEQTLSFI
+24 YSLRNEQTLSFI

-74 LKALDFFTQFMIN
+74 LKALDFFSHFMVN
-87 DDLNRGDEI
+87 DGLNKGDEI

-103 DDVSQK
+103 DDVSDK

-114 EMTFY
+114 EMSFY

-125 KLNLVLDNNVIYE
+125 KLNLVLDNKVIYE

-145 SVQPTM
+145 SVQPTL
-151 LYKRTYNAEKDATD
+151 LYKRTYNPEKDATD

-174 IKKSR
+174 VKKSR

-194 AFGKSNVEKS
+194 AFGMSNVEKS
-204 RLNLVYEFFSQKI
+204 RLNLVYDFFSQKI
-217 APIMHPQSS
+217 APIMYPQSS
-226 LMGFTKRRITRD
+226 LMGFTKRRMTRD
-238 RDGKLKK
+238 RDGRLKR

-266 EVSITPEMELM
+266 EVSITPEMELV
-277 IKNTSGMPE
+277 IKNTSAMPE
-286 KTKEEILKKGT
+286 KAKEEILKKGT
-297 LRSDEM
+297 LHSDEM

-309 SNGDKEL
+309 SKGDKEL
-316 GEELESRGTKRY
+316 DEELESRGTKRY

-340 HGVILPIDEIETSI
+340 HGVILPIDEIESSI

-368 NSKRG
+368 NSKRS
-373 GQLIVSTHDI
+373 GQLIISTHDI

-391 RRDVIWFTDKNDGG
+391 RRDVIWFTDKNDCG

-412 STLGLHKSLSV
+412 STLGLHKTLSV

-447 YYEHETDK
+447 YYEHETGE

>member
-1 MLYLCAVVLKRII
+1 M
-14 MIAEF
+14 
-19 KIKNF
+19 
-24 YSLRDEQTLSFI
+24 RDEQTLSFI

-74 LKALDFFTQFMIN
+74 LKALDFFSRFMVN
-87 DDLNRGDEI
+87 DGLNKGDEL

-103 DDVSQK
+103 DDVSDK

-114 EMTFY
+114 EMSFY

-125 KLNLVLDNNVIYE
+125 KLNLVLDNKVIYE

-145 SVQPTM
+145 SVQPTL
-151 LYKRTYNAEKDATD
+151 LYKRTYNPEKDATD

-174 IKKSR
+174 VKKSR

-194 AFGKSNVEKS
+194 AFGMSNVEKS
-204 RLNLVYEFFSQKI
+204 RLNLVYDFFSQKI
-217 APIMHPQSS
+217 APIMYPQSS

-238 RDGKLKK
+238 RDGRLKR

-266 EVSITPEMELM
+266 EVSITPEMELV
-277 IKNTSGMPE
+277 IKNTSAMPE
-286 KTKEEILKKGT
+286 KSKEEILKKGT
-297 LRSDEM
+297 LHSDEM

-316 GEELESRGTKRY
+316 DEELESRGTKRY
-328 MGLATILYDLLV
+328 MGLATILFDLLV
-340 HGVILPIDEIETSI
+340 HGVILPIDEIESSI

-368 NSKRG
+368 NSKRS

-391 RRDVIWFTDKNDGG
+391 RRDVIWFTDKNDCG

-412 STLGLHKSLSV
+412 STLGLHKTLSV

-447 YYEHETDK
+447 YYEHETGE

>member
-1 MLYLCAVVLKRII
+1 

-19 KIKNF
+19 KIRNF

-87 DDLNRGDEI
+87 DDLNKGDEI

-103 DDVSQK
+103 DDVSRQ

-125 KLNLVLDNNVIYE
+125 KLNLVLDNKVIYE

-145 SVQPTM
+145 SVQPTL

-174 IKKSR
+174 VKKSR

-204 RLNLVYEFFSQKI
+204 RLNLVYDFFSQRI
-217 APIMHPQSS
+217 APIMYPQSVYPNNS
-226 LMGFTKRRITRD
+226 LITITKD
-238 RDGKLKK
+238 KDGRLKK

-266 EVSITPEMELM
+266 EVNITPEMELL
-277 IKNTSGMPE
+277 IKNTSGMPV
-286 KTKEEILKKGT
+286 KAKEEILKKGT
-297 LRSDEM
+297 LHSDEM

-391 RRDVIWFTDKNDGG
+391 RRDVIWFTDKNDCA

-412 STLGLHKSLSV
+412 STLGLHKTLSV
-423 YNAYRQEK
+423 YNAYKQEK
-431 LVNLPFLDS
+431 LVDLPFLDS

-447 YYEHETDK
+447 YYEHETGE

>member
-1 MLYLCAVVLKRII
+1 

-19 KIKNF
+19 KIRNF
-24 YSLRDEQTLSFI
+24 YSLRDEQALSFI
-36 PTNDDT
+36 PSNDDT

-74 LKALDFFTQFMIN
+74 LKALDFFSQFMVN
-87 DDLNRGDEI
+87 DSMNKGDEI

-103 DDVSQK
+103 DDVSNK
-109 ERTQF
+109 ERSQF

-125 KLNLVLDNNVIYE
+125 KLNLVLDNKVIYE
-138 ETLQVYS
+138 EVLQVYS
-145 SVQPTM
+145 SVQPTL

-174 IKKSR
+174 VKKSK
-179 EAIEGNTFNKRTVIA
+179 EAIEGNTINNRTVIS
-194 AFGKSNVEKS
+194 AFGKSNVERS
-204 RLNLVYEFFSQKI
+204 RLNLVYEFFSQRI
-217 APIMHPQSS
+217 APIMYPQSS
-226 LMGFTKRRITRD
+226 LIDFTKRRITRD
-238 RDGKLKK
+238 RDGRLKK

-266 EVSITPEMELM
+266 EVNITPEMELM

-286 KTKEEILKKGT
+286 KAIEEILKKGT
-297 LRSDEM
+297 LHSDEM

-316 GEELESRGTKRY
+316 YEELESRGTKRY

-412 STLGLHKSLSV
+412 STLGLHKTLSV

-431 LVNLPFLDS
+431 LVDLPFLDS

-447 YYEHETDK
+447 YYEHQTEE

>member
-1 MLYLCAVVLKRII
+1 

-19 KIKNF
+19 KIRNF

-87 DDLNRGDEI
+87 DDLNKGDEI

-103 DDVSQK
+103 DDVSRQ

-125 KLNLVLDNNVIYE
+125 KLNLVLDNKVIYE

-145 SVQPTM
+145 SVQPTL

-174 IKKSR
+174 VKKSR

-204 RLNLVYEFFSQKI
+204 RLNLVYEFFSQRI
-217 APIMHPQSS
+217 APIMYPQSS
-226 LMGFTKRRITRD
+226 LMGFTKRRITKD
-238 RDGKLKK
+238 KDGRLKK

-266 EVSITPEMELM
+266 EVNITPEMELM
-277 IKNTSGMPE
+277 IKNTSGMPA
-286 KTKEEILKKGT
+286 KAKEEILKKGT
-297 LRSDEM
+297 LHSDEM

-316 GEELESRGTKRY
+316 DEELESRGTKRY

-340 HGVILPIDEIETSI
+340 RGVILLVDEIETSI

-383 NLLDEDYI
+383 NMLDEDYI
-391 RRDVIWFTDKNDGG
+391 RRDVIWFTDKNDCG
-405 ETQLIRL
+405 ETQLIRS
-412 STLGLHKSLSV
+412 STLGLHKTLSV
-423 YNAYRQEK
+423 YNAYKQEK
-431 LVNLPFLDS
+431 LVDLPFLDS

-447 YYEHETDK
+447 YYEHETGE